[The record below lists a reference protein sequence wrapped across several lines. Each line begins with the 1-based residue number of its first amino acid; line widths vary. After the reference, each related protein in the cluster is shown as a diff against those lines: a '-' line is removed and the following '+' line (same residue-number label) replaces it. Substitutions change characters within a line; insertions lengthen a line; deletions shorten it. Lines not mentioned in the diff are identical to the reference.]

1 MAKQSFSPAL
11 LATLGDQLRS
21 MPRIEKQAQE
31 KSRIES
37 IRDLAAD
44 IRAAQRN
51 GYSLAQ
57 IADSLTSGG
66 LAISEATL
74 KNYLGKVRPTT
85 RKKAAA
91 GDAGTSRENQS
102 SQND

>member
-1 MAKQSFSPAL
+1 MAKQTFSSAL
-11 LATLGDQLRS
+11 LATLRDQLRS

-31 KSRIES
+31 KSRVES

-57 IADSLTSGG
+57 IADALSAGG
-66 LAISEATL
+66 LSISEATL
-74 KNYLGKVRPTT
+74 KNYLGKAKPNT
-85 RKKAAA
+85 RKKAATR
-91 GDAGTSRENQS
+91 DADTSHENPS
-102 SQND
+102 GGE

>member
-1 MAKQSFSPAL
+1 MAKKTFSLTL
-11 LATLGDQLRS
+11 LAALGEQLRTL
-21 MPRIEKQAQE
+21 PRVEKQAQE
-31 KSRIES
+31 KSRVES

-74 KNYLGKVRPTT
+74 KNYLGKARPNTK
-85 RKKAAA
+85 KKAMA
-91 GDAGTSRENQS
+91 GNAGALSRSTQ
-102 SQND
+102 